1 MTAAA
6 VAAHSGQVTVGQ
18 LGRSE
23 IHSPKPPAATVL
35 CRATGMSKILV
46 GTYDSSSLEFL
57 VIYTNYQ
64 KGRVKNLSKSGG
76 DHYPHVPIS
85 SGVPAIEAMT
95 EQRPPTGGC

>member
-1 MTAAA
+1 MQGHRN
-6 VAAHSGQVTVGQ
+6 VKN
-18 LGRSE
+18 LGWD
-23 IHSPKPPAATVL
+23 I
-35 CRATGMSKILV
+35 C
-46 GTYDSSSLEFL
+46 TYVCLEFL